1 MKSMLTDAQAKGGKV
16 ILGGQAKEPQFF
28 EPTIVLEATSDMEF
42 AHNEIFG
49 PIAPIFRFKTEEEA
63 IQLANDT
70 IYGLAS
76 YFYTNDLN
84 RSWRVREQLEYGIV
98 GINEGLIS
106 SETVPFGGVKYSGQG
121 REGSK
126 YGLDSYVDIKYVCV
140 GNVH

>member
-1 MKSMLTDAQAKGGKV
+1 M
-16 ILGGQAKEPQFF
+16 LGGQAKEPQFF
-28 EPTIVLEATSDMEF
+28 EPTVVLGATAEMDF

-49 PIAPIFRFKTEEEA
+49 PIAPIFRFNSEEEA
-63 IQLANDT
+63 IALANDT

-84 RSWRVREQLEYGIV
+84 RSWRVREQLQYGMV
-98 GINEGLIS
+98 GLNEGLIS
-106 SETVPFGGVKYSGQG
+106 SEVVPFGGVKYSGQG

-140 GNVH
+140 GNVQ